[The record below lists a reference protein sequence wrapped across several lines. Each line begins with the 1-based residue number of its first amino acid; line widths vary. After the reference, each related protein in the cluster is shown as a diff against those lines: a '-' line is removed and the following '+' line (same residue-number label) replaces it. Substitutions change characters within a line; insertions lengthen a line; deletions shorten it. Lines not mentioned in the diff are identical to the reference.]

1 MKRVAAF
8 VLLAVFAGAQLAPS
22 ESHHVSFAPPKK
34 TAVAAGR
41 PAVIEFDFRVSQGL
55 HINSNVPKSEFLI
68 PTKLRFM
75 PPTDIAVGK
84 VEYPAGEELALSFS
98 PKEKLSVYTG
108 DFKVK
113 AQVSASRSATTG
125 PYTVHGELK
134 YQACNDKA
142 CFPPKTLPIAFNI
155 VVEKARPGTG
165 GVTQEKAPAA
175 PGKKNP
181 PQSPHIKPR

>member
-1 MKRVAAF
+1 MKRLGTILLFAA
-8 VLLAVFAGAQLAPS
+8 LASAQLAPS
-22 ESHHVSFAPPKK
+22 EHYVKYAPPEKVS
-34 TAVAAGR
+34 VAAGR
-41 PAVIEFDFRVSQGL
+41 PAVVEFDFRVNQGM
-55 HINSNVPKSEFLI
+55 HINSDKPKSEFLI

-84 VEYPAGEELALSFS
+84 LAYPPAEELELSFS
-98 PKEKLSVYTG
+98 KEKLSVYTG
-108 DFKVK
+108 DFKIK
-113 AQVSASRSATTG
+113 AQLSASRSATTG

-155 VVEKARPGTG
+155 VVEKAKPGSG
-165 GVTQEKAPAA
+165 GVTQQKAPGT
-175 PGKKNP
+175 GKKNP

>member
-1 MKRVAAF
+1 MTTRFPALFLFSA
-8 VLLAVFAGAQLAPS
+8 LAVAQLAPA
-22 ESHHVSFAPPKK
+22 EHHVTFAAPKK
-34 TAVAAGR
+34 VAVAAGR
-41 PAVIEFDFRVSQGL
+41 PAIVEFDFRVGQGL
-55 HINSNVPKSEFLI
+55 HINTNMPRSEFLI
-68 PTKLRFM
+68 PTRLRFM

-84 VEYPAGEELALSFS
+84 VEYPAGEELVLSFS
-98 PKEKLSVYTG
+98 KEKLSVYTG

-142 CFPPKTLPIAFNI
+142 CFPPKTLPVAFNI
-155 VVEKARPGTG
+155 VVEKPRPGSG
-165 GVTQEKAPAA
+165 GVTQQKAPSA